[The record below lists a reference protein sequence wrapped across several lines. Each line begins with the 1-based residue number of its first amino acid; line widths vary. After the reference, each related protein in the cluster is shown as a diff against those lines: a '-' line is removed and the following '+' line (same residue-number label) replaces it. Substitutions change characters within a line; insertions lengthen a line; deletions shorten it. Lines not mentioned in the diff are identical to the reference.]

1 MCVRRPHEHRGR
13 MARDSQL
20 ENNLVYSDRLQ
31 SMLTLG
37 EGGVCWCTISWSWSQ
52 SLKSSLCPLASD
64 QLRDKL
70 TLAQGTTKGVS
81 PEADGKFAFAWKTV
95 PEVHCSCQLGQGRH
109 CCGCW

>member
-37 EGGVCWCTISWSWSQ
+37 EGGVCWCTIS
-52 SLKSSLCPLASD
+52 
-64 QLRDKL
+64 
-70 TLAQGTTKGVS
+70 
-81 PEADGKFAFAWKTV
+81 
-95 PEVHCSCQLGQGRH
+95 
-109 CCGCW
+109 